1 MEENSVTLMS
11 EDIENVEEET
21 TEENTQ
27 EEEVELTENEEVEE
41 QPQENG
47 RFYTDEEFNRRVNE
61 AADRRVARKMR
72 KVNQEMDSY
81 KDTIN
86 VLKSQIGGESV
97 EEVNSNLRKL
107 YTDNG
112 NELPAKYV
120 SEDKDYI
127 QYQAQRDS
135 EDIIA
140 EGFNYIQE
148 ETDKLYKKGYENLT
162 EKEKIIFTN
171 LVEALN
177 KESDIKALKGLNVDT
192 SILEDKDFMEFREQ
206 FNTNVP
212 ITKIYEMFSGKK
224 ENKINTPGNLENNSK
239 AERDY
244 FTDEEIE
251 NLSDEDFDNPEI
263 WEKVRRS
270 QTRNK

>member
-27 EEEVELTENEEVEE
+27 EEEVEEVELTEEE

-47 RFYTDEEFNRRVNE
+47 HFYTDEEFNRRVNE

-86 VLKSQIGGESV
+86 VLKSQIGGETI

-107 YTDNG
+107 YTENG
-112 NELPAKYV
+112 NELPEKYV
-120 SEDKDYI
+120 SEDKEYTEFKAK
-127 QYQAQRDS
+127 QESDS
-135 EDIIA
+135 IIEDGYDA
-140 EGFNYIQE
+140 IQE
-148 ETDKLYKKGYENLT
+148 EAHNLYAKGYENLSP
-162 EKEKIIFTN
+162 KEKIIFTN
-171 LVEALN
+171 LVDALN
-177 KESDIKALKGLNVDT
+177 KEEDIRALKGLNVDT
-192 SILEDKDFMEFREQ
+192 KILEDKDFIEYRKQ
-206 FNTNVP
+206 FNREVP
-212 ITKIYEMFSGKK
+212 ITKIYEMYSGKN

-239 AERDY
+239 AEKGY

-251 NLSDEDFDNPEI
+251 AMSDDELEQNWD
-263 WEKVRRS
+263 KVLYSR
-270 QTRNK
+270 TKKH